1 MAIAIA
7 VAICA
12 ACLVLFLQH
21 RSIATLHSQTRVI
34 LQQLSEQTAADVA
47 AELRRMLDGPV
58 FDTLTMVNHPDLRAG
73 RFDLVAQQYDQGL
86 ALYPHVDRFF
96 AWSAQTE
103 KTTPGEAL
111 FYGRSGGFT
120 RDPALGRAVMEL
132 ARRYAPS
139 QQIYVAAE
147 GVGPGPGQ
155 QIFLRLFWT
164 DARRLEYFAVLG
176 FVVNPVRVSEQLF
189 GAGRTSW
196 IEKVLARRG
205 GDVPLRLHVLDE
217 SGADVYG
224 TRAEGDLGGRVP
236 FQMLFYPAEEIESRL
251 AAGVERKPWT
261 IEVTT
266 SEATGAF
273 GSLSEGYGPTMFS
286 VVLMLI
292 AVGLTVQ
299 AYRRSE
305 RLAQMQT
312 EFVAHVSHQ
321 LKTPLSLLSAATETL
336 QMDRVRSPERFA
348 EYLSTIHA
356 EAARLSLLVQR
367 VLEFSRVQQQ
377 HSYEF
382 EEVDL
387 GALVRETVDAFAHSL
402 SNQHFTFEVNER
414 GPSPVVLAD
423 PAALEQVL
431 ANLLD
436 NAVKYS
442 DRIKEITVCVRTVD
456 GQAIVEITDRG
467 IGIPP
472 ADWARIF
479 DRFFRSSGPAE
490 RPGFGLGLTIVKELV
505 HAHHG
510 RVEMISTPGMG
521 STFRVV
527 LPAQASRALV
537 AGDARVDPTEMAS

>member
-1 MAIAIA
+1 MALAITA
-7 VAICA
+7 TICA
-12 ACLVLFLQH
+12 AGLVLFLQH

-34 LQQLSEQTAADVA
+34 LRQLSEQTAADIA
-47 AELRRMLDGPV
+47 TELRRMLDGPV
-58 FDTLTMVNHPDLRAG
+58 FDTLTAVNHPDLRAG
-73 RFDLVAQQYDQGL
+73 RFDLVARQYDQGL
-86 ALYPHVDRFF
+86 ASYPHVDRFF

-103 KTTPGEAL
+103 KTAAGEAL
-111 FYGRSGGFT
+111 FYGRGGGFT
-120 RDPALGRAVMEL
+120 RDPVFGRAIMDL
-132 ARRYAPS
+132 ARRHAPS

-147 GVGPGPGQ
+147 GVGPAPGQ

-164 DARRLEYFAVLG
+164 DAQRLEYFAALG
-176 FVVNPVRVSEQLF
+176 FVVNPARMRDQLF
-189 GAGRTSW
+189 GEGRTAW
-196 IEKVLARRG
+196 IEKLLARRG

-217 SGADVYG
+217 SGAHIYG
-224 TRAEGDLGGRVP
+224 TPAAGDLGGRVP
-236 FQMLFYPAEEIESRL
+236 FQMLYYPAEDIQSRL
-251 AAGVERKPWT
+251 AAGVEPKPWT
-261 IEVTT
+261 IEVTA
-266 SEATGAF
+266 SAATGAF
-273 GSLSEGYGPTMFS
+273 AGLSEGYGPTIFS
-286 VVLMLI
+286 IVLMLI

-305 RLAQMQT
+305 SLAQMQA

-356 EAARLSLLVQR
+356 EAARLSHLVQN
-367 VLEFSRVQQQ
+367 VLECSRVQQR

-402 SNQHFTFEVNER
+402 SSHHFTFEVKEE

-423 PAALEQVL
+423 PAALEQVVV
-431 ANLLD
+431 NLLD

-442 DRIKEITVCVRTVD
+442 DRIKQITVCVRSA
-456 GQAIVEITDRG
+456 GAHAMVEITDRG
-467 IGIPP
+467 IGIAP
-472 ADWARIF
+472 ADRTRIF
-479 DRFFRSSGPAE
+479 DRFFRSSSPPQ

-505 HAHHG
+505 HAHRG
-510 RVEMISTPGMG
+510 RVEMVSTLGTG

-527 LPAQASRALV
+527 LPAQAARDV
-537 AGDARVDPTEMAS
+537 KAGDARIDRTEAAS